1 MIKVSLGLPA
11 TSIPLAVVVG
21 LIAGF
26 AVGKSPLLPS
36 FLPIRIALISLSSH
50 SKGYLIYRTGSTTT
64 LHWFLVG
71 STSFLCLI
79 GAGLMSKGV
88 GFFQYYHFSKGVG
101 GDVAETGD
109 GPGSFQ
115 VAGNIWHLEYGNP
128 EVSRTSASIPK
139 DQRLSH
145 FGYMC

>member
-1 MIKVSLGLPA
+1 MMRKVSLGLPA

-26 AVGKSPLLPS
+26 AVGKSPLLPC
-36 FLPIRIALISLSSH
+36 FLPIASRSLSPFPL
-50 SKGYLIYRTGSTTT
+50 KGYLIYRTGSTTT

-79 GAGLMSKGV
+79 GAGLISKGV

-115 VAGNIWHLEYGNP
+115 VAGNVWHLEYGNP
-128 EVSRTSASIPK
+128 EVGRTSAFYFKRSK
-139 DQRLSH
+139 AL
-145 FGYMC
+145 